1 MNNVKYLLTLV
12 LCFCFT
18 VALAQR
24 RISGHVWNKTD
35 GPVIMANVVEIDKD
49 NRNVSATQTDASG
62 NFSMTIKNPANHLQ
76 ISYIGYATKKVPI
89 GGTTVFR
96 IEMVS
101 RTAIKEVVVVG
112 TRRIKSN
119 GFSIPEREISV
130 AQQSLNMDEMEGL
143 SFETAGE
150 ALQGQIAGL
159 DIVANSGNLG
169 AGTSMRLRGVSSIN
183 GNQEPLIVVDGYI
196 LEDYNSDEL
205 DLNDMENEEQF
216 ATLLQVNP
224 DDIQSISVLKDAAAT
239 AIWGSRGANG
249 VIEIKTRRG
258 KRGKTK
264 VNFSYRF
271 SGSWQPEGMKMLDGD
286 GYTMMLKEAYFNPK
300 QSDLASGIVELM
312 YRPDYTNYYGNFNK
326 NTDWID
332 EVTQFGQTHNYGL
345 SIEGGGEKAL
355 FRVSGSYDHET
366 GTIIEQSLDRFTS
379 RLALDYN
386 VSDRIK
392 FSSNFALTYT
402 KNNKNWETDDNGY
415 ALSILS
421 RAYKAMPNM
430 TVYRQ
435 EYDATT
441 QTYRQTGDYFQMFP
455 AADAA
460 GLVTPTSGRS
470 SYYLSDM
477 VSNGNPVA
485 YANLAWVKQSTY
497 TITPQFQIEYKLLGK
512 GEEETQL
519 NYTGEVYMNS
529 YTETN
534 NTYKPGALTSSTW
547 QGKINKTSNKEYKS
561 LDFQTR
567 HSLIFTPWLGSFDH
581 SLQVLARFEMGTSS
595 SSTQYLES
603 TGVVGGITDPNVEAY
618 LNGLSTSTG
627 KGHTM
632 SGIGSLHYAYKS
644 KYVFDFTLRADGST
658 KFGSGNKWG
667 FFPGISGR
675 WNISDEAFFRPLKE
689 KFISMLAVRGGWG
702 VGGNASFDEG
712 LMYNKY
718 SSIGSYLSTDAI
730 APNNLRLTLIKWE
743 KTRSWNVGFNLGLF
757 QDLVSFDLNIYDRR
771 TSDLLM
777 RDVGIPSS
785 TGFSSLN
792 WSNVGSLRNNGWELY
807 VNTRRLFNVGKFS
820 MVVRFNLAQNINR
833 ITDMDAT
840 VLSSMNG
847 DFDYKNENYMSRV
860 QIGNALGGIYGFRY
874 KGVYR
879 YDYDHSGYF
888 QDQSK
893 NEMYG
898 SLADWQADPN
908 LAPPTAAIAEAVGQ
922 IATTP
927 VARDAD
933 GNIIYDQNGDPK
945 HMVYNYGGIGY
956 EFQGGD
962 VIYEDINHDG
972 QIDELD
978 IVYLGSSNPKI
989 NGGFGFDFNYGNC
1002 PLKTNFNFLVG
1013 NKIVNRARMYA
1024 EDMRTNKNQ
1033 SSAVNWRWRKNG
1045 DITEIPRAMN
1055 TSAADSKTYNAL
1067 ASDRYVEKG
1076 DFVRLQYLQL
1086 SYRFETAKL
1095 KRFGIN
1101 SLRLSASGNNLW
1113 FWTRYHGVDPEHSQ
1127 SGYSPCIDDSQT
1139 PRSRS
1144 FTVSLNIGF

>member
-18 VALAQR
+18 AVLAQR
-24 RISGHVWNKTD
+24 RISGHVWSSE
-35 GPVIMANVVEIDKD
+35 GPVIMANVIEVDKD

-62 NFSMTIKNPANHLQ
+62 NFSMTIKNAANKLR
-76 ISYIGYATKKVPI
+76 ISYIGYVTKELPI
-89 GGTTVFR
+89 GGTSVFR
-96 IEMVS
+96 VELKSKGALSEAVVS
-101 RTAIKEVVVVG
+101 AE
-112 TRRIKSN
+112 RRVTTN

-183 GNQEPLIVVDGYI
+183 GDQEPLIVVDNYI

-205 DLNDMENEEQF
+205 DFSDMENSEQF

-224 DDIQSISVLKDAAAT
+224 DDIQSINVLKDAAAT

-286 GYTMMLKEAYFNPK
+286 GYTMMLKEAYFNPN
-300 QSDLASGIVELM
+300 QSDVASGIIELM
-312 YRPDYTNYYGNFNK
+312 YRPDYTAYYGNFSQ

-332 EVTQFGQTHNYGL
+332 EVTQFGQAHNYGI
-345 SIEGGGEKAL
+345 SIEGGGEKAT

-379 RLALDYN
+379 RLALDYY

-402 KNNKNWETDDNGY
+402 KNNKNLEEGGV
-415 ALSILS
+415 SILS
-421 RAYKAMPNM
+421 RAYQAMPNM

-435 EYDATT
+435 EWDPVSR
-441 QTYRQTGDYFQMFP
+441 TYVQSDQFYQMYP
-455 AADAA
+455 SASAA
-460 GLVTPTSGRS
+460 GLVSPTSGLS

-485 YANLAWVKQSTY
+485 WARLAWAQQSTY
-497 TITPQFQIEYKLLGK
+497 TINPQFQLEYKLLGK
-512 GEEETQL
+512 DEEETQL

-529 YTETN
+529 YTETY
-534 NTYKPGALTSSTW
+534 NTYKPGALNSATW
-547 QGKINKTSNKEYKS
+547 QDKINKTSNKEYKS

-567 HSLIFTPWLGSFDH
+567 HTLIFRPWFGTPDH
-581 SLQVLARFEMGTSS
+581 SLQVLGRFEMRTTDNSQ
-595 SSTQYLES
+595 QYMES

-618 LNGLSTSTG
+618 LNSLSTSTG
-627 KGHTM
+627 KGHSM
-632 SGIGSLHYAYKS
+632 SVTGSLHYAYKS
-644 KYVFDFTLRADGST
+644 KYMFDFTIRGDGST

-675 WNISDEAFFRPLKE
+675 WNISDESFFRPLRGDEGKY
-689 KFISMLAVRGGWG
+689 ISMLGVSGGWG
-702 VGGNASFDEG
+702 VGGNASFGDN
-712 LMYNKY
+712 LMYNNY
-718 SSIGSYLSTDAI
+718 ASIGSYLGSTAI
-730 APNNLRLTLIKWE
+730 APSNLRLTLIQWE
-743 KTRSWNVGFNLGLF
+743 KTKSWNIGVKLGLF
-757 QDLVSFDLNIYDRR
+757 KDLLNFDLNVYDRR

-777 RDVGIPSS
+777 SNVGIPSS
-785 TGFSSLN
+785 TGFSALD
-792 WSNVGSLRNNGWELY
+792 WANVGSLRNNGWELY
-807 VNTRRLFNVGKFS
+807 FNTGRIFNVGKFS
-820 MVVRFNLAQNINR
+820 MVVKFNLAQNVNR
-833 ITDMDAT
+833 ITSMDET
-840 VLSSMNG
+840 VLASMNP
-847 DFDYKNENYMSRV
+847 DFENKNEEWMSRV
-860 QIGNALGGIYGFRY
+860 QIGNALGGIYGFRNL
-874 KGVYR
+874 GVYR
-879 YDYDHSGYF
+879 YDYEHSGYF
-888 QDQSK
+888 ADEEDNTK
-893 NEMYG
+893 YG
-898 SLADWQADPN
+898 TYEEWLNDPTS
-908 LAPPTAAIAEAVGQ
+908 APPTAAIAAAVGQ
-922 IATTP
+922 NATTP
-927 VARDAD
+927 VARDAQ
-933 GNIIYDQNGDPK
+933 GNIIYDQDGDPK
-945 HMVYNYGGIGY
+945 HMMFNYGGVNY
-956 EFQGGD
+956 AFQGGD

-978 IVYLGSSNPKI
+978 IVYLGNSNPKL
-989 NGGFGFDFNYGNC
+989 NGGFGFDFNYDKWT
-1002 PLKTNFNFLVG
+1002 LKANFNFRIG
-1013 NKIVNRARMYA
+1013 NKIVNMARMKA

-1033 SSAVNWRWRKNG
+1033 SAAVNWRWRKNG

-1055 TSAADSKTYNAL
+1055 ATAANSATYNSL
-1067 ASDRYVEKG
+1067 ANDRYVEKG

-1086 SYRFETAKL
+1086 TYRFDPGKL

-1101 SLRLSASGNNLW
+1101 RLNLAASANNLW
-1113 FWTRYHGVDPEHSQ
+1113 FWTRYKGVDPEHSQ
-1127 SGYSPCIDDSQT
+1127 SGYSPCIDNSET